1 MSPKKLAQCGLRM
14 GLAAFVVAGG
24 TLPAQS
30 DKSTIRGTVTDPS
43 KAVVP
48 GVEITLTEVETNVA
62 VRTVLSD
69 ANGNFEMPDLKPGLY
84 RLKADLA
91 GFKSFLADAV
101 RLDGVQTRRID
112 VTLEVGTT
120 AETVTV
126 EAGAAVITTDTGT
139 IGGGIDKRQFA
150 DTPLI
155 DVYPS
160 PFAVLTT
167 VPGIQGNGWDLV
179 ISGQQRTQYSQGMDG
194 IENDRTGEQSNNMN
208 FFEEVQVVTV
218 NASAE
223 SSRIA
228 AYSMTSKRGQ
238 SQFHGTVY
246 YKHFNSG
253 LNSRLFF
260 DTRKTPFIQHEW
272 QAEAGGPIWKDK
284 TFFYAS
290 WMQQR
295 IPLGFFKLASVP
307 TLKMR
312 QGDFTQFAR
321 TIIDPQTGQPFPG
334 NVIPASRI
342 NTVSAKAQELYYP
355 TPNLGT
361 GDTLTNNYGWTHP
374 FHYDFYQGD
383 WPFVRLDHNISAKNS
398 IYARWI

>member
-1 MSPKKLAQCGLRM
+1 MLTRQLVRFGFTLSIVTLAPT
-14 GLAAFVVAGG
+14 GG
-24 TLPAQS
+24 TLLAQS
-30 DKSTIRGTVTDPS
+30 DKSTIRGTVNDPS

-48 GVEITLTEVETNVA
+48 GVEISLTEVETNVV

-69 ANGNFEMPDLKPGLY
+69 ANGNYEIPDLKPGLY
-84 RLKADLA
+84 RLKADLS
-91 GFKSFLADAV
+91 GFKSFVADAM

-112 VTLEVGTT
+112 IALEVGAAT
-120 AETVTV
+120 ETITV

-139 IGGGIDKRQFA
+139 IGGGVDKRQFA

-167 VPGIQGNGWDLV
+167 VPGIQGNGWDMV
-179 ISGQQRTQYSQGMDG
+179 ISGQGRTQYSQAMDG
-194 IENDRTGEQSNNMN
+194 MENDRTGEQSNNMN

-218 NASAE
+218 NSSAE
-223 SSRIA
+223 NSRIA
-228 AYSMTSKRGQ
+228 AYSMVSKRGQ

-272 QAEAGGPIWKDK
+272 QAEAGGPIWRDK
-284 TFFYAS
+284 TFFYAA

-295 IPLGFFKLASVP
+295 IL
-307 TLKMR
+307 
-312 QGDFTQFAR
+312 
-321 TIIDPQTGQPFPG
+321 
-334 NVIPASRI
+334 
-342 NTVSAKAQELYYP
+342 
-355 TPNLGT
+355 
-361 GDTLTNNYGWTHP
+361 
-374 FHYDFYQGD
+374 
-383 WPFVRLDHNISAKNS
+383 
-398 IYARWI
+398 

>member
-1 MSPKKLAQCGLRM
+1 MFTKKFVYSCLRRGLVGFVLAT
-14 GLAAFVVAGG
+14 G
-24 TLPAQS
+24 TLLAQS

-43 KAVVP
+43 KAIVP
-48 GVEITLTEVETNVA
+48 GVEISLTEVETNVV

-69 ANGNFEMPDLKPGLY
+69 ANGNFEIPDLKPGLY
-84 RLKADLA
+84 RLKADLS
-91 GFKSFLADAV
+91 GFKSFVADEV
-101 RLDGVQTRRID
+101 RLDGTQTRRID
-112 VTLEVGTT
+112 VALEVGATT
-120 AETVTV
+120 ETVTV

-139 IGGGIDKRQFA
+139 IGGGVDKRQFA

-167 VPGIQGNGWDLV
+167 VPGIQGNGWDMV
-179 ISGQQRTQYSQGMDG
+179 ISGQSRTQYSQAMDG
-194 IENDRTGEQSNNMN
+194 MENDRTGEQSNNMN

-223 SSRIA
+223 NSRVA
-228 AYSMTSKRGQ
+228 AYSMVSKRGQ

-260 DTRKTPFIQHEW
+260 DARKTPFIQHEW

-284 TFFYAS
+284 TFFYAA
-290 WMQQR
+290 WMEQR

-312 QGDFTQFAR
+312 QGDFSQF
-321 TIIDPQTGQPFPG
+321 
-334 NVIPASRI
+334 N
-342 NTVSAKAQELYYP
+342 
-355 TPNLGT
+355 
-361 GDTLTNNYGWTHP
+361 
-374 FHYDFYQGD
+374 
-383 WPFVRLDHNISAKNS
+383 
-398 IYARWI
+398 